1 MSEKPPSR
9 SEEELLRLW
18 FRRGMMTGHATLMI
32 NRVQEQLA
40 QGGGEWNS
48 TRIRVILLYL

>member
-48 TRIRVILLYL
+48 T